1 MSISVE
7 KLKQYGV
14 GSYKPPEQKWLA
26 RVVLYD
32 EKRNVLGLD
41 FAPKCTMSAPRG
53 DRIVQEGTTAE
64 MESAAVNIRVEYPG
78 GKQPKIKHVMLEIR
92 KDPISEENRWTEY
105 ETRLPM
111 GKWVIEGSDSGT
123 YSVTVPKNP
132 FVRIP
137 DPF

>member
-41 FAPKCTMSAPRG
+41 FAPKCTMSA
-53 DRIVQEGTTAE
+53 EGTTAE

-132 FVRIP
+132 LVEKP